1 MKKCIILYTA
11 NYCAKIKN
19 YFCVDDLV
27 SKGVDVEF
35 WDLGPIT
42 LNEHLANV
50 ETPGLIIRRVENKK
64 EYEVLIKENTNAVF
78 FYELCLV
85 FVYCLQNVV

>member
-27 SKGVDVEF
+27 RNGVNVEF

-42 LNEHLANV
+42 LNEHLADV
-50 ETPGLIIRRVENKK
+50 ESPGLIIRSVKNKK

-78 FYELCLV
+78 FSFRECKLNCV
-85 FVYCLQNVV
+85 NLQ

>member
-11 NYCAKIKN
+11 NYCSKIKN

-50 ETPGLIIRRVENKK
+50 ETPG
-64 EYEVLIKENTNAVF
+64 
-78 FYELCLV
+78 
-85 FVYCLQNVV
+85 